1 MEPFKINVEVS
12 LSDQTLEALA
22 RIIGEL
28 RGESRPAETQAPAPA
43 APQPV
48 IRNAAPE
55 AAPAAPAAPAE
66 TQAPAPAQ
74 AAATADDVRVA
85 VRNART
91 RAGKAEPVKA
101 VLKKYDAGNVSEL
114 KASDYSAVINDLNA
128 L

>member
-43 APQPV
+43 PAAPQPV

-66 TQAPAPAQ
+66 TQ

-101 VLKKYDAGNVSEL
+101 ILKKYDAGNVSEL